1 MMWWTRFPTPKC
13 PQSRPFSAYPSETKV
28 HLQDNVFRFSYLKNP
43 ASTNPVQSGPRNHLA
58 PRVYLLHIPPPGD
71 MRVTSRTLA
80 ALSFSDLQKL
90 RPHFVQY
97 RTIKETLHK
106 ELLFKLAHKPPYR
119 SDRKYPRHYHYQL
132 GWQGFNFC

>member
-1 MMWWTRFPTPKC
+1 MMLASLSGAVLATRQEQ
-13 PQSRPFSAYPSETKV
+13 PQQQ
-28 HLQDNVFRFSYLKNP
+28 LLK
-43 ASTNPVQSGPRNHLA
+43 ACLHSGPRNHLA
-58 PRVYLLHIPPPGD
+58 PRAYLLDIPPPGD

-132 GWQGFNFC
+132 GWQGFNFW